1 MLPECN
7 NGHLSENLNVE
18 PNNRDEHAA
27 SWTPR
32 LGMEFSTPDEAW
44 NFWVSYAGKTGFDAR
59 KHYSNKNKNGVVTST
74 RFLCGKEGHRS
85 RDKREDQYKSSR
97 AETRTGCNARMG
109 IILNRGTNKYQIHDF
124 VAEHNHIFYRPD
136 MIHLIPS
143 QRKICPLDA
152 MDIDAADHA
161 GIAPKAAHVF
171 SGEVVGGTSN
181 LGYTLQDRKN
191 YLRTK
196 RQRSLQYGE
205 AGGLLKYFQQQV
217 IDNPSFHYAIQ
228 LDSEEQ
234 ITNIFWVDA
243 KMLIDYALFGDVIT
257 FDTTYSTNK
266 EYRPL
271 GVFVGFNHFRVVV
284 FGAALLYDETEDS
297 FEWLFETFLAAH
309 NQKHPKTIFTD
320 QAAAMGNAIG
330 KVFVDTIHGLC
341 CWHMGQNAVKHLSAY
356 KDEEPTE
363 VVLPSDPG
371 QTLDEEPIQGVL
383 PCDPSQ
389 KKDEATKILKEYKR
403 CMYLYEKEEK
413 FEEVFKWMQSKVKKG
428 SWLDGVYKLKHKWA
442 YCYMKDVFTLGMR
455 STQLSESFNKDLKQH
470 LKFNLDI
477 VRFFKHFERAVQEKR
492 EKEIKSEHE
501 ARKKLPML
509 KLKGT
514 PVLQQAANVYTPP
527 IFKLF
532 QEEFEK
538 STANYIKNSVQ
549 NDSIVEFS
557 VATCSLEGK
566 STNDY
571 GYKVYVHP
579 INQTISCSTILQK

>member
-1 MLPECN
+1 
-7 NGHLSENLNVE
+7 
-18 PNNRDEHAA
+18 
-27 SWTPR
+27 
-32 LGMEFSTPDEAW
+32 
-44 NFWVSYAGKTGFDAR
+44 
-59 KHYSNKNKNGVVTST
+59 
-74 RFLCGKEGHRS
+74 
-85 RDKREDQYKSSR
+85 
-97 AETRTGCNARMG
+97 
-109 IILNRGTNKYQIHDF
+109 
-124 VAEHNHIFYRPD
+124 
-136 MIHLIPS
+136 
-143 QRKICPLDA
+143 
-152 MDIDAADHA
+152 
-161 GIAPKAAHVF
+161 
-171 SGEVVGGTSN
+171 
-181 LGYTLQDRKN
+181 
-191 YLRTK
+191 
-196 RQRSLQYGE
+196 
-205 AGGLLKYFQQQV
+205 
-217 IDNPSFHYAIQ
+217 
-228 LDSEEQ
+228 
-234 ITNIFWVDA
+234 
-243 KMLIDYALFGDVIT
+243 
-257 FDTTYSTNK
+257 
-266 EYRPL
+266 
-271 GVFVGFNHFRVVV
+271 
-284 FGAALLYDETEDS
+284 
-297 FEWLFETFLAAH
+297 
-309 NQKHPKTIFTD
+309 
-320 QAAAMGNAIG
+320 MGNAIG

-571 GYKVYVHP
+571 GYKGVEVP
-579 INQTISCSTILQK
+579 IDILWMNENGNATGFTESLLGPSDNGLPPSRTHLTDTTSYTQETSIRYTQDEQFNCPPVSTIPTSQFAGYYNQFL